1 MRTGRLITIEGQD
14 GSGKSTLA
22 RALSGRLAE
31 TGIPTLLTREPGGS
45 DIGASIR
52 AVLLDGNQLDVWTEA
67 FLFLA
72 ERRRHCTTVIQPALE
87 AGTWVVCDR
96 FADSTLAYQG
106 HAGGA
111 DLETL
116 RTLNSIATQGLTP
129 DLTLLLDLDPQS
141 ALKRLN
147 NPNRID
153 RMPIEYHERVRQGF
167 LSEAQRE
174 PHRWRVLD
182 ATRSPEAVLQE
193 ALRLTADALGLE
205 AILAPGGD
213 QL

>member
-1 MRTGRLITIEGQD
+1 MTAGRLITIEGQD
-14 GSGKSTLA
+14 GSGKTTLA
-22 RALSGRLAE
+22 KALAASLEESGV
-31 TGIPTLLTREPGGS
+31 PTLLTRQPGDS
-45 DIGASIR
+45 DIGQSIR
-52 AVLLDGNQLDVWTEA
+52 SILLHGSQLDVWTEA

-72 ERRRHCTTVIQPALE
+72 ERRRHCATIVQPALQN
-87 AGTWVVCDR
+87 GTWVVCDR

-116 RTLNSIATQGLTP
+116 RTLNQIATQGLTP
-129 DLTLLLDLDPQS
+129 DLTLLLDLEPKT
-141 ALKRLN
+141 ALQRLN

-167 LSEAQRE
+167 LSEARRE
-174 PHRWRVLD
+174 SHRWRILD
-182 ATRSPEAVLQE
+182 ASRSPDIVLQE

-205 AILAPGGD
+205 AILTPGGD
-213 QL
+213 QP